1 MVRRVYWRHATDP
14 PRARRAAARRL
25 LLISLDLTPRIR
37 PLEEETVEGKG
48 DAKILLMDV
57 SGFISDETPG
67 GGLTIGSPP
76 PRVPMLVR
84 VREELEKAA
93 GDSKV
98 KALIVR
104 INSPGGTVTAS
115 DIIFREL
122 QSYKRTSRGAR
133 SSPS

>member
-1 MVRRVYWRHATDP
+1 MGAEYARAGEP
-14 PRARRAAARRL
+14 PQLARAAYTAAMRWL
-25 LLISLDLTPRIR
+25 LLVLAAVLLVGCSFISIDLTPRIR

-93 GDSKV
+93 GDDKV
-98 KALIVR
+98 QGAW
-104 INSPGGTVTAS
+104 SCGSTA
-115 DIIFREL
+115 RAE
-122 QSYKRTSRGAR
+122 R
-133 SSPS
+133 